1 VARADWWRALIVLAY
16 MTGWRIGQILS
27 LKWADVDL
35 DAETALSRADENK
48 GKRDVLL
55 PLHSVVVEHLK
66 RIQTFGQTHV
76 FAWDANR
83 RRLWEQFAKIQGAAR
98 LPGDQPIPKGGK
110 GGRCYGF
117 HDLRRG
123 FATQNAAGMD
133 LFQLQALMQ
142 HKNLE
147 TTKLYVNMA
156 NRFAKAVEGLYVP
169 NVSRIVASSDDQD
182 GRPTISPA
190 V

>member
-1 VARADWWRALIVLAY
+1 VGTICQNAGRR
-16 MTGWRIGQILS
+16 T
-27 LKWADVDL
+27 
-35 DAETALSRADENK
+35 TSR
-48 GKRDVLL
+48 R
-55 PLHSVVVEHLK
+55 P
-66 RIQTFGQTHV
+66 THP
-76 FAWDANR
+76 
-83 RRLWEQFAKIQGAAR
+83 E
-98 LPGDQPIPKGGK
+98 GGK

-156 NRFAKAVEGLYVP
+156 NRFTKAVEGLYVP